1 MKTASIAPA
10 PTSVPANHAELLA
23 ALGWQHVYTIDLPAR
38 AGRWVSPTTVSLS
51 PAAARVAAA
60 SPRGIYEHQALAI
73 TSLMTGID
81 TAITTGTGSGKSL
94 VFQAAAIELLAKD
107 PAARVLVLYPLRALA
122 EEQHERWN
130 RALQASG
137 LATQAL
143 LVIGEGLGR
152 AERAKAIA
160 KARIVVATPDI
171 IHAWLM
177 LYRDKEPSLRN
188 FLKHLRLVAID
199 EAHAYTAVF
208 GSQSAFLFRRLDHAV
223 RKLGG
228 HFQVAAASATMA
240 EAGDHL
246 KALTGREFNIITAES
261 DSSPVHP
268 KRLHFIQPT
277 GGTDL
282 IAGLGRWFRE
292 CADSGDSR
300 FLAFVESR
308 VQAEHF
314 ARGAGR
320 QTIEDGAEAGGEPAS
335 PAVAVPSLEE
345 AAGGAVRAYR
355 SGYESTY
362 RRELVNLLREGRV
375 AGLVSTSALELGMD
389 LPDLGLGFII
399 GAPRSSTSLWQRLG
413 RFGRQGAA
421 DIFIIAD
428 GSPAAAE
435 LLANPESVLSLPLL
449 RSTLYLDNP
458 RVQYIHVLC
467 QAYEERWSE
476 LETPPTEFASEVE
489 FPKGFLDLCGKELR
503 GESVGDL
510 RALRPAGDEPPH
522 YAFPLR
528 DCDLQF
534 VVKCGRGH
542 FVMKLGTL
550 TFAQVLR
557 EAYPGAAYW
566 HAGRA
571 YRVRSVQVNRRM
583 VLVDNCRQ
591 AFTKPRALPPV
602 IQPDLTP
609 ESVLN
614 WRLHGSMTVVE
625 TALQAR
631 ECVSG
636 FRERRGSAERDA
648 QYPLQDN
655 DPSGVTYANDRFCRH
670 IESTGVLLSHPA
682 LADDSVRVSDIAAAI
697 EEAYLRLVPIER
709 QDLAAGQGR
718 IRSERRNLHRGD
730 RFVAL
735 YDRTY
740 GSLRLSSHLAE
751 AETLRAVL
759 SRAVLLAEAG
769 GLIPDAVTLD
779 ALKALAQSATES
791 GQTITDLDP
800 SPANPEASPMVH
812 VIRPGTPGVHRANGA
827 MFHVESVFY
836 APDGIR
842 YRGRFDHQRADDVPG
857 HIAASEI
864 GELPG
869 ETEFAQFDRT
879 AGVLV
884 G

>member
-1 MKTASIAPA
+1 MTTSSTASASSTL
-10 PTSVPANHAELLA
+10 PTIHADIIA
-23 ALGWQHVYTIDLPAR
+23 ALGWQHVHTIDLPAR
-38 AGRWVSPTTVSLS
+38 EGRWVSPTTVGLS
-51 PAAARVAAA
+51 PAAERVASV

-73 TSLMTGID
+73 TSLMQGAD

-94 VFQAAAIELLAKD
+94 VFQTTAIELLAKD

-130 RALQASG
+130 TALRASG
-137 LATQAL
+137 LATEAL
-143 LVIGEGLGR
+143 LVIGDGIGR
-152 AERAKAIA
+152 AERAKAMA
-160 KARIVVATPDI
+160 KARIVVATPDV

-177 LYRDKEPSLRN
+177 LYREKEPAVRN

-223 RKLGG
+223 RKAGG
-228 HFQVAAASATMA
+228 RFQVAAASATMA
-240 EAGDHL
+240 KAGAHL
-246 KALTGREFNIITAES
+246 RALTGRDFQIITAES
-261 DSSPVHP
+261 DSSPLHP
-268 KRLHFIQPT
+268 KRLHFIQPV

-292 CADSGDSR
+292 CADSGSSR

-320 QTIEDGAEAGGEPAS
+320 QTVDDDSETGAEPAS
-335 PAVAVPSLEE
+335 LAVETPALEE
-345 AAGGAVRAYR
+345 ATGGAVRAYR
-355 SGYESTY
+355 SGYDSGY

-413 RFGRQGAA
+413 RFGRHGAA

-435 LLANPESVLSLPLL
+435 LLANPGSVLSLPLL

-467 QAYEERWSE
+467 QAHEERWSE
-476 LETPPTEFASEVE
+476 LETPPTEFISEVE
-489 FPKGFLDLCGKELR
+489 FPQGFLDLGGKELR

-510 RALRPAGDEPPH
+510 RSMRPAGDEPPH

-534 VVKCGRGH
+534 TVKCGRGH
-542 FVMKLGTL
+542 FVTKLGTL

-591 AFTKPRALPPV
+591 VFTKPRTLPPV

-609 ESVLN
+609 EVVLN
-614 WRLHGSMTVVE
+614 WRLYGSMTVVE

-648 QYPLQDN
+648 QYPLLEN
-655 DPSGVTYANDRFCRH
+655 DPSGVAYANDRFCRH

-682 LADDSVRVSDIAAAI
+682 LSDDTVRISEIAAVI

-709 QDLAAGQGR
+709 QDLAAGSGR
-718 IRSERRNLHRGD
+718 IRSDRRGLQRGD
-730 RFVAL
+730 RFIAL

-751 AETLRAVL
+751 ESTLRDVL
-759 SRAVLLAEAG
+759 QRALTLGEAG
-769 GLIPDAVTLD
+769 LVSDPITLE
-779 ALKALAQSATES
+779 ALRALAGGAMETGRQVA
-791 GQTITDLDP
+791 DLDP
-800 SPANPEASPMVH
+800 IVASPSTSALVQ

-827 MFHVESVFY
+827 TFHVESVFY

-842 YRGRFDHQRADDVPG
+842 YRGRFDHQRPDDVPG

-864 GELPG
+864 AELPG
-869 ETEFAQFDRT
+869 ESEFAQFDRT

-884 G
+884 D

>member
-1 MKTASIAPA
+1 MTTATIASA
-10 PTSVPANHAELLA
+10 STTVPAQHADILA
-23 ALGWQHVYTIDLPAR
+23 ALGWQHVHTINLPAR
-38 AGRWVSPTTVSLS
+38 DGRWVSPRNLGLS
-51 PAAARVAAA
+51 PAAEQVASA
-60 SPRGIYEHQALAI
+60 SPLGIYEHQALAI
-73 TSLMTGID
+73 TSLLSGTD

-107 PAARVLVLYPLRALA
+107 PTARVLVLYPLRALA

-143 LVIGEGLGR
+143 LIIGDSIGR
-152 AERAKAIA
+152 AERAKALA
-160 KARIVVATPDI
+160 KSRLVVATPDI

-177 LYRDKEPSLRN
+177 LYREKEPALRN
-188 FLKHLRLVAID
+188 FLKHLRMVAID

-228 HFQVAAASATMA
+228 HYQVAAASATMA

-246 KALTGREFNIITAES
+246 KALTGRDFHIIAAES
-261 DSSPVHP
+261 DSSPLHP
-268 KRLHFIQPT
+268 KRLHFIQPA
-277 GGTDL
+277 GGADL

-292 CADSGDSR
+292 CADAGDSR

-320 QTIEDGAEAGGEPAS
+320 QTIDDEAEANEGEA
-335 PAVAVPSLEE
+335 AVAVPSLEE

-355 SGYESTY
+355 SGYESAY
-362 RRELVNLLREGRV
+362 RRELVSHLREGRV

-413 RFGRQGAA
+413 RFGRHGAA

-435 LLANPESVLSLPLL
+435 LFANPESVLSLPLL

-467 QAYEERWSE
+467 QAHEERWSE
-476 LETPPTEFASEVE
+476 LENPSTEFVSEVE
-489 FPKGFLDLCGKELR
+489 FPQGFLDLCGKELR

-510 RALRPAGDEPPH
+510 RAMRPAGDEPPH

-583 VLVDNCRQ
+583 VLVENCRQ

-609 ESVLN
+609 ESVLT

-648 QYPLQDN
+648 QYPLSDN

-682 LADDSVRVSDIAAAI
+682 LADDSVRTSDIATAI

-718 IRSERRNLHRGD
+718 IRSERRNLNRGD

-740 GSLRLSSHLAE
+740 GSLRLSSHLANP
-751 AETLRAVL
+751 ETLRAVL
-759 SRAVLLAEAG
+759 NRAVTLAEAG

-779 ALKALAQSATES
+779 ALKALADSATES
-791 GQTITDLDP
+791 GQNITDLDL
-800 SPANPEASPMVH
+800 SLATPEASALVQ
-812 VIRPGTPGVHRANGA
+812 VIKPGTPGVHRANGA
-827 MFHVESVFY
+827 TFHVESVFY

-857 HIAASEI
+857 HIAAVEI

-879 AGVLV
+879 AGVLAP
-884 G
+884 